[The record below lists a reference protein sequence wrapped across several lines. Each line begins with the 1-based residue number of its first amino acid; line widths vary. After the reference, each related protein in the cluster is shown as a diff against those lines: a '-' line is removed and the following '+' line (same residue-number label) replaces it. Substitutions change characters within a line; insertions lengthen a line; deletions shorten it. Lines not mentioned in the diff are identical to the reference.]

1 MVISC
6 VVTGLLLLSGII
18 PLWDTALYDRFIKYR
33 IVSGNIEKNSHI
45 TYVDLNDPSIE
56 ELGTKLDTREA
67 FSQALEVLADA
78 NASVI
83 LDFQFRYGKTGDRA
97 FVEALKNTRY
107 SVIAVL
113 AVDKETTGLVYPE
126 LTDSEMQMLEKHVWH
141 IKVKNPGNIPVAK
154 TFLLPF
160 DALGQTATMLGHVN
174 MEPDS
179 DGVYRRVPL
188 LYRWNDGYIPALPL
202 AAAVAERRIPV
213 ESIELDAGKYLTLS
227 FTDGESIKIPID
239 KKGNMLVPFT
249 ETWAGSKRNSLS
261 TLVEAFS
268 NDELYNEITNDFRNR
283 IVFIAEISSSQKDF
297 GPTSFE
303 KLYPLSGIHTNVLG
317 SILDSPQKNSFIYE
331 PSAVF
336 KCLAPL
342 FLLIAGFFCIRAR
355 KDLFFHLG
363 FLLLIAVFSGITWYR
378 WAVVSIAPWY
388 ALPVSFIFFLWL
400 CIFLFRLLA
409 RYREQ
414 ELLKNALSRYFPRA
428 LAERIIREGK
438 TDLVPAYKELTM
450 LFADISGFTKWS
462 ASRSPN
468 QVHDFLNDYL
478 ESMAEILFAHGGTVD
493 KFMGD
498 GILAFF
504 GDPFS
509 MSDHC
514 ERCIRA
520 AIAMQKKITELAEKW
535 KRIADIN
542 LKVRIGINTG
552 NVIVGN
558 LGSRTRI
565 EYTVIGAAVN
575 LAQRMES
582 SSRPG
587 GILVTAA
594 VWESTKD
601 LFPFGEKQV
610 ISVKGYDENIES
622 YEVYM

>member
-1 MVISC
+1 M
-6 VVTGLLLLSGII
+6 
-18 PLWDTALYDRFIKYR
+18 
-33 IVSGNIEKNSHI
+33 
-45 TYVDLNDPSIE
+45 
-56 ELGTKLDTREA
+56 GTKLDTREA
-67 FSQALEVLADA
+67 FTQATEVLADA
-78 NASVI
+78 NASVVF
-83 LDFQFRYGKTGDRA
+83 DFLFRYDRSDNKA
-97 FVEALKNTRY
+97 FVDALKDTRY
-107 SVIAVL
+107 SVIPVL
-113 AVDKETTGLVYPE
+113 AVDKETAGLVYPD
-126 LTDSEMQMLEKHVWH
+126 LTDSEKQMLKRHIWH
-141 IKVKNPGNIPVAK
+141 IKLKNPGNIPVAR

-160 DALGQTATMLGHVN
+160 DDLGQAATQLAQVN
-174 MEPDS
+174 MEPDP

-188 LYRWNDGYIPALPL
+188 LYRWDDGFIPSLPL
-202 AAAVAERRIPV
+202 AAAVLERGIPI
-213 ESIELDAGKYLTLS
+213 ESIELDAGNYLTLS
-227 FTDGESIKIPID
+227 SSDREAIRIPID
-239 KKGNMLVPFT
+239 EKGNMLVPFT
-249 ETWAGSKRNSLS
+249 ETWEGSKRNSLH
-261 TLVEAFS
+261 TLVEANT
-268 NDELYNEITNDFRNR
+268 NDETFDAISSDFRNH
-283 IVFIAEISSSQKDF
+283 IAFVAEISTSQKDF

-303 KLYPLSGIHTNVLG
+303 KLFPLSGIHTSVLSG
-317 SILDSPQKNSFIYE
+317 ILDASQRRSFIYE
-331 PSAVF
+331 PTLWF
-336 KCLAPL
+336 KCLAML
-342 FLLIAGFFCIRAR
+342 VLLLAGFFCVKAR

-363 FLLLIAVFSGITWYR
+363 FLFILLAFTGLTWFR
-378 WAVVSIAPWY
+378 WSVVSIVPWY

-400 CIFLFRLLA
+400 CTYLFRLLV

-428 LAERIIREGK
+428 LAARIIQEGK

-462 ASRSPN
+462 AARSPD

-509 MSDHC
+509 MPDHC

-535 KRIADIN
+535 KRIVDIN

-582 SSRPG
+582 SATPG

-594 VWESTKD
+594 VWEKAKD
-601 LFPFGEKQV
+601 LFSFGEKRV
-610 ISVKGYDENIES
+610 VAVKGYDENIEA
-622 YEVYM
+622 YEVN